1 MNANGRKTVAF
12 QSSFFKSDLAGVNM
26 HVTPTLC
33 HDSTGLDGTVTTDT
47 GACLMITFDLN
58 DSSSCRIGG
67 PVRKDW
73 ILPLNHTY

>member
-1 MNANGRKTVAF
+1 
-12 QSSFFKSDLAGVNM
+12 M